1 MKMSRRA
8 LVVTTVILAAVL
20 PVAAIAAT
28 GTGTGTAGKNKLTLK
43 VGLNPA
49 RAGTKAK
56 PRATALNY
64 TQILAAKDGS
74 RIKTFLHTLTI
85 HLPKGM
91 TFNIHAVAQCKES
104 IIDSK
109 TKGPSKCPKASIVGT
124 GSATAD
130 ARPTL
135 PKLVKATVT
144 AYNGVLDTTPA
155 GKAQKPVPAILV
167 VAIVKSL
174 KFTASFPAEIR
185 GTKLVLDQGAP
196 PADGSSGLFIIHDLT
211 LHLKKITGAKGPY
224 IRTPTTCPK
233 GGWKFSQT
241 DAFSGGVP
249 AVTAKTSLPCKK
261 A

>member
-1 MKMSRRA
+1 MSRRA
-8 LVVTTVILAAVL
+8 LVVTTVVLAAVL

-74 RIKTFLHTLTI
+74 RIKSFFHTLTLR
-85 HLPKGM
+85 LPTGM
-91 TFNIHAVAQCKES
+91 AFNIHAVAQCKES
-104 IIDSK
+104 IIESK
-109 TKGPSKCPKASIVGT
+109 AGPSKCPKASIVGT
-124 GSATAD
+124 GTATAD

-135 PKLVKATVT
+135 PKLVNATVT
-144 AYNGVLDTTPA
+144 AYNGVNDLTPA
-155 GKAQKPVPAILV
+155 GKKQTPVPAILV
-167 VAIVKSL
+167 VEVVKSL
-174 KFTASFPAEIR
+174 KFTATFPAEIK
-185 GTKLVLDQGAP
+185 GTKLVLDEGAP
-196 PADGSSGLFIIHDLT
+196 PADGTSGLFIIHDLT